1 MAESAGGLDMIVAP
15 AKPFR
20 IEQTLAKMENTVTLV
35 VTNLKVAPKATKV
48 DTTMVVIL
56 NPNLSRSQHSG
67 KTMMMKV
74 KVPQLACKAT
84 VASDQS

>member
-1 MAESAGGLDMIVAP
+1 MYNDYKYKFESIP

-20 IEQTLAKMENTVTLV
+20 IEQILAKMENTVTFV
-35 VTNLKVAPKATKV
+35 VTNLKVAPNVTKV
-48 DTTMVVIL
+48 ETTMVVIL
-56 NPNLSRSQHSG
+56 NPYFSSSQHSG

-74 KVPQLACKAT
+74 NVPQLACKAT